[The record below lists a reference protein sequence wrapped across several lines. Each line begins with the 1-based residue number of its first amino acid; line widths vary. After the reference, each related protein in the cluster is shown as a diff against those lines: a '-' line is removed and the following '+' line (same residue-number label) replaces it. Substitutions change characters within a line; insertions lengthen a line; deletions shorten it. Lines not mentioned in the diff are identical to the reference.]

1 MAKKWF
7 SLFGLYLIK
16 KFWFSVDNSYI
27 NDGNGDNKDDGIDN
41 GDSDSSDGNYV
52 KIMVIMATTI
62 ATVMIN
68 DY

>member
-41 GDSDSSDGNYV
+41 GGSDSSDGNYV
-52 KIMVIMATTI
+52 KDYDDNGNNNSYS
-62 ATVMIN
+62 N
-68 DY
+68 D

>member
-27 NDGNGDNKDDGIDN
+27 NDSNGDNKDDGIDN
-41 GDSDSSDGNYV
+41 GGSDSSDGNYV
-52 KIMVIMATTI
+52 KDYGDNGNNNSYS
-62 ATVMIN
+62 N
-68 DY
+68 D

>member
-27 NDGNGDNKDDGIDN
+27 DDGNGDNKDDGIDN
-41 GDSDSSDGNYV
+41 GGSDSSDGNYV
-52 KIMVIMATTI
+52 KDYGDNGNNNSYS
-62 ATVMIN
+62 N
-68 DY
+68 D

>member
-1 MAKKWF
+1 MAEKWF

-41 GDSDSSDGNYV
+41 GGSDSSDGNYV
-52 KIMVIMATTI
+52 KDYGDNGNNNSYS
-62 ATVMIN
+62 N
-68 DY
+68 D

>member
-41 GDSDSSDGNYV
+41 GGSDSSDGNYV
-52 KIMVIMATTI
+52 KDYCDNGNNNSYS
-62 ATVMIN
+62 N
-68 DY
+68 D